1 MLYKVVLVDD
11 EAWILA
17 GLQNAIQWEEAGFL
31 VAGTYCNGKEALNAI
46 LKDPPD
52 ALLTDIK
59 MPILDGISLVNQLR
73 AAGLSQIEVVFLSGY
88 DDFELAQSSLRLGA
102 VDYVL
107 KPSEPEQIL
116 EVFRR
121 IKERMDQR
129 RRQEEE
135 RQEAQELVR
144 SGVRAFKES
153 VFDCIAYGSDSRYE
167 KMMSMYTRF
176 VEREKG
182 KPFTVISAALK
193 NTVEEGRPQEG
204 EGEAICL
211 LKKLARETEVDFIE
225 NQFSC
230 SFIISGLDMEEREQ
244 FTQGLKRSFRK
255 ESGKELVCAQ
265 SQVCHDFRMV
275 KAEYERSLERLYQLH
290 MPPDTRRLY
299 KSLCNDTALKAALED
314 RDRQV
319 ILWSLKNW
327 MVQID
332 KTQEEDRMRL
342 LKRLIYCISIYFSE
356 LGVSVRTISRL
367 YDFGAEASCEEVKER
382 IISFV
387 QSEFLKETQSQ
398 GRNAHLCREVAN
410 YISKNYSDD
419 ITLNDL
425 ADRFYISPNYL
436 GTLFKKNLGM
446 GIREYQTTIRL
457 EQADVLIASR
467 KFKLYQVA
475 EMVGYPNYEYFRK
488 IYCRYRGKNPSE

>member
-11 EAWILA
+11 EAWILS
-17 GLQNAIQWEEAGFL
+17 GLQNAIPWEDAGFQ
-31 VAGTYCNGKEALNAI
+31 VAGTYCNGKEALSAI
-46 LKDPPD
+46 MKEPPD

-59 MPILDGISLVNQLR
+59 MPVLDGISLVNQLR
-73 AAGLSQIEVVFLSGY
+73 QAGLSDIEVVFLSGY

-121 IKERMDQR
+121 IKERMDDR
-129 RRQEEE
+129 RKQEEE
-135 RQEAQELVR
+135 RLAAEELVR
-144 SGVRAFKES
+144 SGLRAFRES
-153 VFDCIAYGSDSRYE
+153 IFDCIAYGSDSRYE
-167 KMMSMYTRF
+167 KMMALYVQFAER
-176 VEREKG
+176 EREK
-182 KPFTVISAALK
+182 PYTVISAALK
-193 NTVEEGRPQEG
+193 NTVEEGQPWEG
-204 EGEAICL
+204 EEQEIRL
-211 LKKLARETEVDFIE
+211 LKKMAKETGHDFIE
-225 NQFSC
+225 NPFSC
-230 SFIISGLDMEEREQ
+230 SFIISGRTAEERQQ
-244 FTQGLKRSFRK
+244 FMEGLKRRFRK
-255 ESGKELVCAQ
+255 ETGKELVCAQ
-265 SQVCHDFRMV
+265 SGGCGDFRMV
-275 KAEYERSLERLYQLH
+275 KAEYGKSLESLYQLH
-290 MPPDTRRLY
+290 MAPDTQKLY
-299 KSLCNDTALKAALED
+299 RSLCNDTALKAALED
-314 RDRQV
+314 KDRQI

-327 MVQID
+327 MVRID
-332 KTQEEDRMRL
+332 KTEPEDRLRL
-342 LKRLIYCISIYFSE
+342 LKRLIYCISIYFLEIGISA
-356 LGVSVRTISRL
+356 RTISRL
-367 YDFGAEASCEEVKER
+367 YDFGEEASCEDIKEG

-387 QSEFLKETQSQ
+387 QSELFGKKQGQ
-398 GRNAHLCREVAN
+398 GRNAHLCREVAT
-410 YISKNYSDD
+410 YISKNYSDE

-446 GIREYQTTIRL
+446 GIREYQTTVRL